1 MLNKCCALAVLPLKP
16 LRIEG
21 TFQVFSFISD
31 RPLLVLICSNLMHTG
46 KVCRKNLRHRE
57 FCFPDCFH
65 PVPGGRESRGNML
78 WETALQL
85 TAVISAELW
94 SCFLIFL
101 LRSFYILETA
111 LSFSSRNCIVDAS
124 ILKISCLNQ
133 ILWHIFNFN
142 RVRFL
147 SYNAINQVFIRFLY
161 SKAIDTKTKF
171 YFLSLNKNLSL
182 FSEFFLI
189 LH

>member
-1 MLNKCCALAVLPLKP
+1 
-16 LRIEG
+16 
-21 TFQVFSFISD
+21 
-31 RPLLVLICSNLMHTG
+31 
-46 KVCRKNLRHRE
+46 
-57 FCFPDCFH
+57 
-65 PVPGGRESRGNML
+65 ML